1 MVAIPWWSPTTRR
14 DSNEVDA
21 DTLEHNGNCIRA
33 NDRNEGSHARYTDQD
48 LFESRADNHTSVSR
62 ALVGNGWARTGVAN
76 KCPVGQWRLGSDRTP
91 GRITDRCSPCAER
104 LGCRDDDHS
113 FRRKTVRL

>member
-14 DSNEVDA
+14 DSNEVGA
-21 DTLEHNGNCIRA
+21 DTLGHNGNRIHA

-48 LFESRADNHTSVSR
+48 LFEPRADNHTPVSR
-62 ALVGNGWARTGVAN
+62 ALVRNVWARTGVAN
-76 KCPVGQWRLGSDRTP
+76 NSPVGQYRLGSDRTP

-104 LGCRDDDHS
+104 IGCRDDDHPV
-113 FRRKTVRL
+113 RRETV